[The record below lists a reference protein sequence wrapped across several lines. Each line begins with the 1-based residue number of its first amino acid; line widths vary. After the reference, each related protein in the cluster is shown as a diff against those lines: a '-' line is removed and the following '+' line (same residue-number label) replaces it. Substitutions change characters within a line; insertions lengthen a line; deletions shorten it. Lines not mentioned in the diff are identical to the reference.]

1 MIPRRKLPPLNA
13 LRAFEVAGRHLNF
26 RLASEELGVT
36 QGAVAAQV
44 RMLEAHLGRV
54 LFTRQARG
62 LALTAEG
69 AAYLVEI
76 SAAFDGLARAT
87 GRLAQ
92 APGRVT
98 ISATPTVA
106 ARVLVPR
113 LAALTAALPGV
124 ELGTIAEEAIPDFD
138 RDGVDIAIALA
149 RPPFAPGLESALLI
163 PQELWA
169 VASPSLASGLT
180 LPLTSEALGALPL
193 IHHCLDHWPRLLGR
207 PAPRGPRFSLTTL
220 AIEAAIA
227 GQGLVLAARA
237 FVAPEVAAGRLVR
250 LDVGAVRVEP
260 GYHLIRKDSVQPRP
274 ASDAVWDWC
283 LKELSA

>member
-26 RLASEELGVT
+26 PLASEELGVT

-44 RMLEAHLGRV
+44 RMLEAHLGRAI
-54 LFTRQARG
+54 FTRQARG

-76 SAAFDGLARAT
+76 SAAFDGLALAT
-87 GRLAQ
+87 GRLGQ

-124 ELGTIAEEAIPDFD
+124 ELGTIAEKAIPDFD
-138 RDGVDIAIALA
+138 RDGVDIA
-149 RPPFAPGLESALLI
+149 RPPAL
-163 PQELWA
+163 
-169 VASPSLASGLT
+169 
-180 LPLTSEALGALPL
+180 
-193 IHHCLDHWPRLLGR
+193 H
-207 PAPRGPRFSLTTL
+207 
-220 AIEAAIA
+220 A
-227 GQGLVLAARA
+227 GT
-237 FVAPEVAAGRLVR
+237 
-250 LDVGAVRVEP
+250 
-260 GYHLIRKDSVQPRP
+260 
-274 ASDAVWDWC
+274 
-283 LKELSA
+283 